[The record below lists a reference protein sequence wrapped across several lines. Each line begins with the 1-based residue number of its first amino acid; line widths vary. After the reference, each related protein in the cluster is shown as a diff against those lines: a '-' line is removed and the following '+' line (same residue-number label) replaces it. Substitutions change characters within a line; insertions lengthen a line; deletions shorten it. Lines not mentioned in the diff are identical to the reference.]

1 MLVQQIM
8 SGSRKLERKRGR
20 QKMANSMKMKDSQ
33 IDTTTIVEQIN
44 VWKVGEDTCT
54 SYYRHYRR

>member
-1 MLVQQIM
+1 
-8 SGSRKLERKRGR
+8 
-20 QKMANSMKMKDSQ
+20 MANSMKMKDSQ

-54 SYYRHYRR
+54 SYYRHYRRY